1 MPYHHSNVYIVR
13 VDDTDDQGEARTW
26 FVGPYGST
34 RADQTADQLES
45 AARGAADREE
55 RGALRDRRCTVEALF
70 SDDECLGVADYGRTT
85 EGSLY

>member
-13 VDDTDDQGEARTW
+13 VDDTNNQGEARTW

-45 AARGAADREE
+45 AAREAADREE
-55 RGALRDRRCTVEALF
+55 PGALRDRRCTVKALF
-70 SDDECLGVADYGRTT
+70 SDDECLRVTDYGRTT